1 MKTTIPQ
8 RPEKEKKKRK
18 IKIRRNRNRSDSPN
32 VPPSSMLTDLLKIF
46 FFIFIIILSEK

>member
-32 VPPSSMLTDLLKIF
+32 VPPSSMLTDLLKNF